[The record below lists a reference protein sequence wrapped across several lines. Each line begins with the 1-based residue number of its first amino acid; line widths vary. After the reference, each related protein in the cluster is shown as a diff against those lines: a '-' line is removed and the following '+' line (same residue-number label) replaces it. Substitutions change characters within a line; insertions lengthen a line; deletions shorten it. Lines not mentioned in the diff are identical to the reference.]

1 MIYSVKPDNFIR
13 LLLNEIKNG
22 LLTINKFFS
31 WYNIMFRK
39 SNHSPIRESFYVI
52 HGTGFL
58 KKTH

>member
-31 WYNIMFRK
+31 
-39 SNHSPIRESFYVI
+39 
-52 HGTGFL
+52 
-58 KKTH
+58 